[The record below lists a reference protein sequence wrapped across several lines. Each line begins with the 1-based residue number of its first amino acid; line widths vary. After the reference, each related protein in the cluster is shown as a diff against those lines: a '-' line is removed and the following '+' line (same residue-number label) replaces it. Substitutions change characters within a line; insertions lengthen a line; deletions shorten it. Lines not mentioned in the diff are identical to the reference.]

1 MKERLLRGRFDQDDW
16 YDQRDAYKAVL
27 DAPVPTAE
35 LSEIM
40 DAERENFHDMLF
52 RLIEERGLTDPQVSH
67 GALMTRQHFGKIRQN
82 KDYRPK
88 KKAVLALAVAL
99 QLNTAETEALLAKAG
114 HVLSDCDSCDLV
126 MRYCLNRKIYDF
138 RDIDSFLKHFG
149 LYDEVFRKK
158 KTNKKKKTDNAKR
171 K

>member
-1 MKERLLRGRFDQDDW
+1 
-16 YDQRDAYKAVL
+16 
-27 DAPVPTAE
+27 
-35 LSEIM
+35 
-40 DAERENFHDMLF
+40 
-52 RLIEERGLTDPQVSH
+52 
-67 GALMTRQHFGKIRQN
+67 
-82 KDYRPK
+82 
-88 KKAVLALAVAL
+88 
-99 QLNTAETEALLAKAG
+99 
-114 HVLSDCDSCDLV
+114 